1 MRVVEFVLPPVLKKR
16 SMAFDVERF
25 ASLSKAIDLSDI
37 DWAEVRRVGVTDEE
51 DQVLRYMQDTESHS
65 ILYLRD
71 LLTGFTAADPEV
83 TTFLACWVYEETF
96 HGRALDRFLVESGRP
111 SARARYETVHAQT
124 SLRARLSGLGGRLA
138 AKTTPHFAAVHMC
151 WGAINES
158 LAAMA
163 YTQLA
168 RRTANEPLR
177 KLLHRVAKDERRHFA
192 FYHDQ
197 ADWRLRRGG
206 RFAQKLCATLLK
218 TWEPVGTG
226 VGDPHVIPMIGSF
239 LSSDRRGRRDIELVQ
254 QAVNQ
259 LPGMESWDL
268 VYRSAELARVRY
280 KAADPVAYARHR
292 AADARRD
299 SETAAETAEA

>member
-1 MRVVEFVLPPVLKKR
+1 
-16 SMAFDVERF
+16 MAFDVERF
-25 ASLSKAIDLSDI
+25 VSLSKAIDLSDI
-37 DWAEVRRVGVTDEE
+37 DWAEVRRVGITDEE
-51 DQVLRYMQDTESHS
+51 DQVLRYMQDTESHT

-71 LLTGFTAADPEV
+71 LLTGFTASDPEV

-111 SARARYETVHAQT
+111 SARERYDAVHVRP
-124 SLRARLSGLGGRLA
+124 SLRERLTGWGGRLA

-151 WGAINES
+151 WGAANEF

-168 RRTANEPLR
+168 RRTANQPLR
-177 KLLHRVAKDERRHFA
+177 KLLHRLAKDERRHFA

-197 ADWRLRRGG
+197 ADKRLRRGG
-206 RFAQKLCATLLK
+206 FVAQKLCSTILK
-218 TWEPVGTG
+218 TWEPVGSG
-226 VGDPHVIPMIGSF
+226 VGDPNLIPMIGSF
-239 LSSDRRGRRDIELVQ
+239 LFTDRRGRREVELLQ
-254 QAVNQ
+254 QAVTQ

-268 VYRSAELARVRY
+268 AFRWAELARARY
-280 KAADPVAYARHR
+280 EAADPAAYARHR

-299 SETAAETAEA
+299 ADTETENAQA